1 MRAHSFLKGEDSLVV
16 AAVTTDALAVTPG
29 GRTVELPEVTD
40 KRDGSGQAISQNVG
54 KIGNALRR

>member
-1 MRAHSFLKGEDSLVV
+1 
-16 AAVTTDALAVTPG
+16 VTTDALAVTTG
-29 GRTVELPEVTD
+29 GRTVELPEVTE